1 MLIPYLGEKS
11 KFANFIVPNI
21 PSNISIY
28 LEPFGGMFG
37 IFFALDFTKFEN
49 VNFIYNDKNNL
60 NYLLFKH
67 LRDDDDFINLVKSTN
82 VDKEIYLECLK
93 NIFIEKDER
102 LLALYWLI
110 ILTCSS
116 PYKVGEDSWVSD
128 SEFGIFKMKY
138 GAYKY
143 HIDKISE
150 IEKLDYKDVIKKY
163 DSKETFFYVDPP
175 YMNKEKY
182 YINHDFTTE
191 SHSELAKVLNNI
203 QGRFILSYYYFD
215 GLFELYPNCK
225 IEKKITI
232 MGTEY
237 IIMNY

>member
-1 MLIPYLGEKS
+1 M
-11 KFANFIVPNI
+11 IVI
-21 PSNISIY
+21 
-28 LEPFGGMFG
+28 
-37 IFFALDFTKFEN
+37 
-49 VNFIYNDKNNL
+49 
-60 NYLLFKH
+60 
-67 LRDDDDFINLVKSTN
+67 
-82 VDKEIYLECLK
+82 CLK

-102 LLALYWLI
+102 LLVLYWLI

-128 SEFGIFKMKY
+128 SEFVIFKMKY
-138 GAYKY
+138 DAYKY
-143 HIDKISE
+143 HIDKITE

-163 DSKETFFYVDPP
+163 DSKDTFFYVDPP

-182 YINHDFTTE
+182 YINHDFTPD

-232 MGTEY
+232 MGTEL